1 MKDYEIIW
9 SEILDKLMTK
19 VSSPCYDIYFSK
31 LTPVALKDGKL
42 ILSSP
47 KTSIR
52 NGIMKNFESALNM
65 ALRESMAKVEGVV
78 IILHSE
84 IADYAEIES
93 APEVKKEEFTPTMTK
108 ITFQKNFTFDTFVI
122 GDSNKYAAAAA
133 KAVAE
138 NPGTNLNPL
147 FIYGKPGLGKT
158 HILHAI
164 GNEILRVNPDLRVY
178 YTTAENY
185 MNDLIYSIRNSNN
198 NELTKQ
204 FRDKYRNLD
213 VLMIDDVQF
222 IAKSNSTQD
231 SLFHTFNDLYTDG
244 KQIILS
250 SDRPIKE
257 LTYIEDRLTS
267 RFASGVVADIQPPS
281 FETRVAILQKK
292 AYQFKIDVSPEV
304 INYIA
309 DKEKYNV
316 RMMEGMLKTVGY
328 YASLNGRTAD
338 SIDLVMEAL
347 RDSKTNSSGAGEV
360 TIHKIAEV
368 TCEYFGIKQADI
380 CGKKKTKELV
390 EPRQLAMYIV
400 TTMLPEIP
408 LASIGQFF
416 GGRDHTTV
424 IHARDKIQQRI
435 TVDELYKRKVEDIK
449 NRVLNK

>member
-1 MKDYEIIW
+1 MKDYETVW
-9 SEILDKLMTK
+9 SQILDKLMTT
-19 VSSPCYDIYFSK
+19 VSSPAYDIYFSK
-31 LTPVALKDGKL
+31 LKAVALKDGKL

-52 NGIMKNFESALNM
+52 NGITKNYESELNM

-78 IILHSE
+78 IILDSE
-84 IADYAEIES
+84 IADYTEEAAS
-93 APEVKKEEFTPTMTK
+93 PEVKKEEFTPSMKK
-108 ITFQKNFTFDTFVI
+108 IVFQKNFTFDNFVI

-133 KAVAE
+133 RAVSE

-185 MNDLIYSIRNSNN
+185 TNDLIYSIRNSNN

-204 FRDKYRNLD
+204 FREKYRNLD

-222 IAKSNSTQD
+222 LANRNSSQE
-231 SLFHTFNDLYTDG
+231 SLFHTFNDLYTEG

-250 SDRPIKE
+250 SDRPVNE

-292 AYQFKIDVSPEV
+292 AYQYKIDVSPEV
-304 INYIA
+304 IEYIA
-309 DKEKYNV
+309 EKEKYNI
-316 RMMEGMLKTVGY
+316 RLMEGMLKTVGY
-328 YASLNGRTAD
+328 FASLNGRTAD
-338 SIDLVMEAL
+338 SIEFVMEAL
-347 RDSKTNSSGAGEV
+347 RDSSTSPAGEI
-360 TIHKIAEV
+360 TIQKITQV
-368 TCEYFGIKQADI
+368 TCDYFAIKQADI

-390 EPRQLAMYIV
+390 EPRQMAMYLV
-400 TTMLPEIP
+400 TTILPEIP
-408 LASIGQFF
+408 LASIGQYF

-424 IHARDKIQQRI
+424 IHARDKIQQKI
-435 TVDELYKRKVEDIK
+435 TENTVYKNKVEDIK
-449 NRVLNK
+449 NLILNK